1 MNSYSWALQSTVH
14 NTLSYISKS
23 SEISIL
29 EDTDVPLVH
38 HVLFEKYYKA
48 YHWLQKLNF

>member
-1 MNSYSWALQSTVH
+1 MNSYSWALQSTVY

-38 HVLFEKYYKA
+38 T
-48 YHWLQKLNF
+48 KLSEAKLLESELNNTF